1 MALTYTLGADP
12 SFSYSDYISSL
23 QGIMN
28 PSSTITAQS
37 PDTFTLSNGAGLSVT
52 LSGTGFTY
60 TIVAG
65 ITVLSGGTVAD
76 IAVSQ
81 GGIVVGTLEI
91 NEPATTLTTALLDE
105 VFGVDPLAIENLILP
120 QDYNI
125 VGTNGA
131 DSVDAGLFF
140 ANPIAPDGVA
150 YVPTGVIQFL
160 LGGGADVF
168 QGSDGADI
176 VYGGFGWDNI
186 KGGDGDDLIFGEN
199 GYDVLF
205 GGAGVDALYGGNGK
219 DSIRGGND
227 DDIVDGG
234 NNNDKLWGDA
244 GNDVINGGGGND
256 KLYGGVGNDELI
268 GGWGNDT
275 LSAGAGDDRLFGGG
289 GADIMNGN
297 NGDDLID
304 GGTGSDAVRGGG
316 GNDVILGGGGNDNL
330 FGGAGSDTI
339 SGGVGRDKMAGDG
352 GADTFVFGD
361 GDGADLVRDFN
372 VSEDLLDLT
381 GIFIPLGDDLIF
393 ANPYEAFASQVDA
406 DVVFDFGNGDT
417 LTLQNTSLEGLSDA
431 NFVFGEF
438 IELIP
443 EVLG

>member
-12 SFSYSDYISSL
+12 NFSYSDYIASL

-28 PSSTITAQS
+28 ASSTITAQTA
-37 PDTFTLSNGAGLSVT
+37 DTFTLSNGAGLSVT

-60 TIVAG
+60 ETIAG

-81 GGIVVGTLEI
+81 GGIVAGTLEI
-91 NEPATTLTTALLDE
+91 NTPATTLTTALLDE
-105 VFGVDPLAIENLILP
+105 VSGVDPLAIENLILP

-168 QGSDGADI
+168 LGSDGADI
-176 VYGGFGWDNI
+176 VYGGSGWDNI
-186 KGGDGDDLIFGEN
+186 KGGAGDDLLFGEN
-199 GYDVLF
+199 GYDALF
-205 GGAGVDALYGGNGK
+205 GGSGSDALYGGNGK
-219 DSIRGGND
+219 DSIRGGDD

-234 NNNDKLWGDA
+234 SNNDKLWGDA
-244 GNDVINGGGGND
+244 GNDLINGGNGAD
-256 KLYGGVGNDELI
+256 QLYGGVGNDELI
-268 GGWGNDT
+268 GGGGNDK
-275 LSAGAGDDRLFGGG
+275 LSAGSGDDSLFGGA

-297 NGDDLID
+297 NGNDLID
-304 GGTGSDAVRGGG
+304 GGTGNDAIRGGAG
-316 GNDVILGGGGNDNL
+316 DDVILGGIGNDNL
-330 FGGAGSDTI
+330 FGDAGSDTI
-339 SGGVGRDKMAGDG
+339 SGGVGRDKMAGGD

-372 VSEDLLDLT
+372 VAEDLLDLT
-381 GIFIPLGDDLIF
+381 GIFIPFGDGLIF
-393 ANPYEAFASQVDA
+393 TNPYEAFASQVDA

-431 NFVFGEF
+431 NFVLDEW
-438 IELIP
+438 IP
-443 EVLG
+443 EILG